1 MTRRE
6 KIYDLLSQLRKP
18 VTAEEIA
25 SMLGLRKGEAKSV
38 ETDLEFL
45 MKSVK
50 RRSGGSEI
58 IEMIPARCSSCGYEF
73 RERDK
78 IKKPS
83 RCPRCKSE
91 RIQGPWFF
99 LKKKY

>member
-6 KIYDLLSQLRKP
+6 KIYDLLSQLREP
-18 VTAEEIA
+18 VTAEDIA
-25 SMLGLRKGEAKSV
+25 SMLGLRRDEVKSI
-38 ETDLEFL
+38 EIDLEFL

-58 IEMIPARCSSCGYEF
+58 IEMIPARCSFCGYEF

-78 IKKPS
+78 VKRPS

-91 RIQGPWFF
+91 RIHGPWFF